1 MSRKHKHSV
10 PVTPLSQSNPYHV
23 GTIDAM
29 SVTRAHMPHYNG
41 FQCRGGVHG
50 DTSYNRRR
58 TKRETAQL
66 ISESL

>member
-1 MSRKHKHSV
+1 MSKKHKRSV
-10 PVTPLSQSNPYHV
+10 PATLKPSSNPYYV

-29 SVTRAHMPHYNG
+29 SVTRARMPRYNG

-58 TKRETAQL
+58 IKRETAQL